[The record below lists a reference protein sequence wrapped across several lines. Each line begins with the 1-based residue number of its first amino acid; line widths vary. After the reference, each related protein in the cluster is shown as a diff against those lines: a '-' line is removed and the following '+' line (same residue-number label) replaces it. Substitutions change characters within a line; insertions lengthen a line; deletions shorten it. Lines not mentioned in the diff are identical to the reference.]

1 MKQSL
6 DSHQV
11 LTTIPLGC
19 IDPLTFAKV
28 VSDAKESLR
37 RSPFAELHEV
47 VVLYDEHNIHLCG
60 EVESF
65 FMKQVAQETV
75 RAATEGY
82 VVENDLYVHPPRK
95 IH

>member
-11 LTTIPLGC
+11 LATIPLGRF
-19 IDPLTFAKV
+19 DPLSFAKV
-28 VSDAKESLR
+28 VSEATESLR

-47 VVLYDEHNIHLCG
+47 VVVCDEHKIHLCG

-65 FMKQVAQETV
+65 FMKQIAQETV

-82 VVENDLYVHPPRK
+82 VVDNDLYVLPPRK

>member
-11 LTTIPLGC
+11 LATIPLGRF
-19 IDPLTFAKV
+19 DPLSFAKV
-28 VSDAKESLR
+28 VSDATEALR

-75 RAATEGY
+75 RAATESY
-82 VVENDLYVHPPRK
+82 VVENDLYVHSPRK